1 LQGNPNFAKRHRGE
15 RPLPKN
21 KAARPS
27 GRRSDRIN
35 WLCLGIE
42 AGNQDIRLDIEKGR
56 FQDVNIRDV
65 VKMAAIVADPSQAS
79 SFGGLG
85 MKNVA
90 FFQDKARQVR
100 RDLLEKFALVKQGHP
115 GSTFSMTDLVVALYY
130 GEYVRKDPK
139 NKSKLYDRVIVRHRY
154 APRSPKP
161 SGDHKVRARQEIVE
175 SACCFRTGWDS
186 RIVGAGVCYGDD

>member
-1 LQGNPNFAKRHRGE
+1 
-15 RPLPKN
+15 
-21 KAARPS
+21 
-27 GRRSDRIN
+27 
-35 WLCLGIE
+35 
-42 AGNQDIRLDIEKGR
+42 
-56 FQDVNIRDV
+56 
-65 VKMAAIVADPSQAS
+65 
-79 SFGGLG
+79 

-100 RDLLEKFALVKQGHP
+100 RDLFEKFALVKQGHP

-161 SGDHKVRARQEIVE
+161 SGDHKVSISLAQPEPI
-175 SACCFRTGWDS
+175 
-186 RIVGAGVCYGDD
+186 